1 MGIFSKLIPGANKK
15 PAGSEQRV
23 RALLAGLDDSSP
35 LRLLKDIEDRLTETA
50 RIERDF
56 GAEAAQS
63 AFIQLDQA
71 GNAARTAVLQK
82 YLSSLDQQSS
92 GQTEWSALDS
102 HAAELIAAHA
112 AISSALLPLVQS
124 EAERSRAARDTVSMF
139 RSWALRKK
147 LQHFRYQVPAAALWQ
162 QANALLTQLIA
173 YKLEQILVVPYPGES
188 AVTPLREYL
197 IGAYFDCLPEGK
209 LLPQQ
214 QEALDRFLRTCE
226 RLAFTLV
233 PETNSTHR
241 IDLMATSGPKARK
254 DGDASG
260 SSIRF
265 LSTVLPHE
273 QLIKIADA
281 LASDRDIPKWLS
293 SIALDVSVKETTFR
307 TSAHHW
313 SSRPPRRMAERHNA
327 SRELRVVIGFTGA
340 YRMISASQELRALET
355 EADITQPARLTADS
369 PLTLLQ
375 QIEAT
380 GKMPSTLSL
389 EIDAAEISIETWQRV
404 DLSATGLSATLPA
417 LLPRHCVGA
426 LIAIRPV
433 DDVNWQLGLIRRVGR
448 DATKHPVIGI
458 EIIDDEASC
467 AHANLIDHEQVWS
480 EGVEAAGWSNVIFLK
495 KTGHDVL
502 LPPGS
507 FASGKL
513 VRVTQDKRSWQI
525 RLETLLDRGPD
536 YDRARFSSVA

>member
-124 EAERSRAARDTVSMF
+124 EAERSRAARDAVSMF

-214 QEALDRFLRTCE
+214 QEAIDRFLRAGDRPC
-226 RLAFTLV
+226 FTAQ
-233 PETNSTHR
+233 PETNSTHY
-241 IDLMATSGPKARK
+241 IDLSGASGPVAMK
-254 DGDASG
+254 DGEAAG
-260 SSIRF
+260 LPFHF
-265 LSTVLPHE
+265 LSTIRPHE
-273 QLIKIADA
+273 QLRKLADV
-281 LASDRDIPKWLS
+281 LASGQDAPKWLS
-293 SIALDVSVKETTFR
+293 TLALNPTLQETTLR
-307 TSAHHW
+307 TVAHHW
-313 SSRPPRRMAERHNA
+313 SSRPPRRMAARRDD
-327 SRELRVVIGFTGA
+327 SLELRAVIGFGNA
-340 YRMISASQELRALET
+340 YQMVLAAQEARAASAAQSSLELLR
-355 EADITQPARLTADS
+355 
-369 PLTLLQ
+369 
-375 QIEAT
+375 QIETT
-380 GKMPSTLSL
+380 GRNPLALSL
-389 EIDAAEISIETWQRV
+389 ATDVKGIHMETWQRG
-404 DLSATGLSATLPA
+404 DLSASGFSAIPPA
-417 LLPRHCVGA
+417 LLPRHSVGSLVA
-426 LIAIRPV
+426 TRSADGV
-433 DDVNWQLGLIRRVGR
+433 DWRLGLIRRIGR
-448 DATKHPVIGI
+448 NAAKRPTIGI
-458 EIIDDEASC
+458 ETIDDESVC
-467 AHANLIDHEQVWS
+467 AHANLIDAEQVWA

-495 KTGHDVL
+495 KNGHDVL

-507 FASGKL
+507 FASGKM

-525 RLETLLDRGPD
+525 RLESLLDRGPD
-536 YDRARFSSVA
+536 YDRARFSNLA